1 MPQFSA
7 VPSFRKVISTP
18 MSGSIKWSSA
28 SQLTSRIH
36 PLRFLWT
43 SKGFI
48 SPESFLIFFLNLY
61 ILEWLLKSFKFKV
74 LKSLVN
80 TCVSQKIESV
90 HFYSCSKQNSLRSLS
105 LSPRQKEITHF
116 SRAAFSEDLFF
127 PNRKGG
133 VGGGGRRI
141 MELKKLPKLNLLWHW
156 SQLLINSTIFATFTA
171 LVSVLLCHKL
181 ALSILKCEGS
191 LT

>member
-48 SPESFLIFFLNLY
+48 SPESFLIFFPKPVY
-61 ILEWLLKSFKFKV
+61 SGMVAEKF
-74 LKSLVN
+74 
-80 TCVSQKIESV
+80 QI
-90 HFYSCSKQNSLRSLS
+90 
-105 LSPRQKEITHF
+105 
-116 SRAAFSEDLFF
+116 
-127 PNRKGG
+127 
-133 VGGGGRRI
+133 
-141 MELKKLPKLNLLWHW
+141 
-156 SQLLINSTIFATFTA
+156 
-171 LVSVLLCHKL
+171 
-181 ALSILKCEGS
+181 
-191 LT
+191 